1 MLKRI
6 VVLVSG
12 GGTNLQALIDAQ
24 ARDELGAGEIVQ
36 VISSNPDAYAIKRA
50 EKAGIPCEV
59 IPRSFYKARED
70 YDAAILAALQR
81 ADADLVVLAG
91 FLYILGSEIVSNYT
105 RRIINV
111 HPSLVPAF
119 CGDGYYGIRVH
130 RAALTYGVKVTGATV
145 HFVNEVTDGGQII
158 LQKAVEVLPSDTPE
172 PLQRR
177 VMEQAEWELLPR
189 AAALVCNAK
198 SN

>member
-24 ARDELGAGEIVQ
+24 ARD
-36 VISSNPDAYAIKRA
+36 SSNPDAYAIKRA

-172 PLQRR
+172 TLQRR

-189 AAALVCNAK
+189 AVALVCNAK

>member
-70 YDAAILAALQR
+70 SSALMR
-81 ADADLVVLAG
+81 IWLCWPDSCTS
-91 FLYILGSEIVSNYT
+91 LGARS
-105 RRIINV
+105 
-111 HPSLVPAF
+111 
-119 CGDGYYGIRVH
+119 
-130 RAALTYGVKVTGATV
+130 
-145 HFVNEVTDGGQII
+145 
-158 LQKAVEVLPSDTPE
+158 
-172 PLQRR
+172 
-177 VMEQAEWELLPR
+177 
-189 AAALVCNAK
+189 
-198 SN
+198 

>member
-70 YDAAILAALQR
+70 YDAALQR

-91 FLYILGSEIVSNYT
+91 FLHILGSEIVSNYT

-172 PLQRR
+172 TLQRR

-189 AAALVCNAK
+189 AVALVCNAK